1 VPAIAGSLQ
10 ARHPRQ
16 TIIAAK
22 AKTAKATA
30 TATETTTCNF
40 CQKTVVHGK
49 SV

>member
-1 VPAIAGSLQ
+1 VPAIAGRLQ

-22 AKTAKATA
+22 AK
-30 TATETTTCNF
+30 ATETTTCYF